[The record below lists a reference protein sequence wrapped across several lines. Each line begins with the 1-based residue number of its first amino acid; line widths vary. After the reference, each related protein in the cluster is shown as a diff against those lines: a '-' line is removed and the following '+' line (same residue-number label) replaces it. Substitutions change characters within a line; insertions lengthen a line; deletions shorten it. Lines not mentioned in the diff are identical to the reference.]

1 MEFIYECQI
10 DISHKSAR
18 QTCEN
23 RLNRPWTQI
32 WNKNNNNQWLKKYQ
46 CLQKELQWENNF
58 ASLIM

>member
-18 QTCEN
+18 QTSEN
-23 RLNRPWTQI
+23 RLDRPWTQI

-46 CLQKELQWENNF
+46 CLQKELQWQNNF

>member
-18 QTCEN
+18 QTSEN
-23 RLNRPWTQI
+23 RLDRPWAQI
-32 WNKNNNNQWLKKYQ
+32 WNKNNNNHWLQKYQ